1 MKNQGPGIPKNDIG
15 GVSPLHLGRVA
26 SPQSNEIRALEA
38 RTQPPPA
45 PKQGAGEQSK
55 GNDYREVARKL
66 KQDYAHGA
74 RDASIRQL
82 DSLHSLIKY
91 LMKADPNLD
100 EMLEQTAR
108 LVYTQFNIKEVAI
121 GLKSASDGLYRY
133 VAEYGMR
140 TDVWAAHKKLTY
152 SYDDLFDATKYRP
165 ITVSHH
171 TKLFLAEDNPYGPDE
186 GDTFSAHMMKQSK
199 RKSATDSIEG
209 DYLDILIFGPQD
221 DTLGWIEI
229 SGTWDG
235 RIPDAKAIR
244 CLEMISSVLGIAI
257 ARRQAMAEMVRSGK
271 TPEQPKKPEQAK
283 K

>member
-1 MKNQGPGIPKNDIG
+1 MKNQGPGITPSDIG
-15 GVSPLHLGRVA
+15 CISPLHLGPVAPPQTGRV
-26 SPQSNEIRALEA
+26 RVVEA
-38 RTQPPPA
+38 RGQTPPPSR
-45 PKQGAGEQSK
+45 QGAGEQSK
-55 GNDYREVARKL
+55 EFDHREVARKL
-66 KQDYAHGA
+66 RQDYTHGA

-82 DSLHSLIKY
+82 DTLHSLIKY
-91 LMKADPNLD
+91 LMKANPNLD

-108 LVYTQFNIKEVAI
+108 LVYTQFNIKEVSVA
-121 GLKSASDGLYRY
+121 LKNASDGLYRY
-133 VAEYGMR
+133 VAEHGMR
-140 TDVWAAHKKLTY
+140 TDIWAAHKKIVY
-152 SYDDLFDATKYRP
+152 SYDDLNDTKKYNP
-165 ITVSHH
+165 ITISHQ
-171 TKLFLAEDNPYGPDE
+171 TKLYMAEDNPYGPDE
-186 GDTFSAHMMKQSK
+186 GDTYSEHMMKQSK

-257 ARRQAMAEMVRSGK
+257 TRHQTMAEMARSGK
-271 TPEQPKKPEQAK
+271 TPEQAK